1 LGGILALDSARRAG
15 IGFVSH
21 EFFTGDYLM
30 EYFVDWLTRLFQRLG
45 EWAEDREDR
54 DKRRR

>member
-1 LGGILALDSARRAG
+1 
-15 IGFVSH
+15 
-21 EFFTGDYLM
+21 M